1 MGTEVVVDDDK
12 AKAEANIVAVTV
24 EFVNKEVAEKYAT
37 IASKSLDGSGILY
50 DYVITAKSELSEDIP
65 SGKVELPVKMTVLDK
80 WGMKMVR
87 TFNVT
92 LNTK

>member
-1 MGTEVVVDDDK
+1 
-12 AKAEANIVAVTV
+12 
-24 EFVNKEVAEKYAT
+24 
-37 IASKSLDGSGILY
+37 
-50 DYVITAKSELSEDIP
+50 VITAKSELSEDIP